1 MRVRLVEVTP
11 TTWALGGLLEYDYTA
26 HIVISTK
33 EAHAQAE
40 DLLGY
45 VQDALWRAS
54 GLTARVTLASDP
66 FAPPIPAPGSGGIGD
81 WLANLGE
88 GLQSTVTVVAVA
100 AVALAAVI
108 LYKR

>member
-1 MRVRLVEVTP
+1 
-11 TTWALGGLLEYDYTA
+11 
-26 HIVISTK
+26 
-33 EAHAQAE
+33 
-40 DLLGY
+40 
-45 VQDALWRAS
+45 
-54 GLTARVTLASDP
+54 VTLASDP